1 MNKSELQQLNLKE
14 LKQRAVSKG
23 IKKKGQGWSTCCPPS
38 GRKSDIIAA
47 LIKTPRK
54 SSRKS
59 SRKGPSESAT
69 IFPVGYRMKGNDGN
83 RWEVMA
89 DKNGTKRWKRVSG
102 QSKKKGR
109 RVPLRQPSK
118 RSSSPFW
125 KNYTGTKGQQYYERK
140 IEEMY
145 RRYNIP
151 RNARQKQSPKK
162 YYGTKGQQYYQRKLD
177 EIETKY
183 KKKFSTVACSRRR
196 KKSCIKS
203 PSCKWIV
210 GKGCKKSMK
219 GAGRVFSKP
228 IVYEEEEEEEEDF
241 PEVFMDPYY
250 SSTRIIDNYMTPD
263 VRSELVTSPNF
274 DRNYRR
280 RVNSRRM
287 RDSLRRLRSPPREI
301 PEQRRM
307 RSRRRRRRTRSFDE
321 SDL

>member
-1 MNKSELQQLNLKE
+1 MNKSDLQKLTLKE
-14 LKQRAVSKG
+14 LKQKAVSKG

-47 LIKTPRK
+47 LIKTT
-54 SSRKS
+54 RKS

-89 DKNGTKRWKRVSG
+89 DKNGRKRWKRVSG
-102 QSKKKGR
+102 QSKKKRR
-109 RVPLRQPSK
+109 RVPLRQASK
-118 RSSSPFW
+118 PRSSPFW
-125 KNYTGTKGQQYYERK
+125 KRYSGTKGQEYYNRK

-145 RRYNIP
+145 KRYNIP
-151 RNARQKQSPKK
+151 RNARQQRSPKT

-177 EIETKY
+177 EIEKKY
-183 KKKFSTVACSRRR
+183 KKKFSRVACSRQN

-228 IVYEEEEEEEEDF
+228 IVYEEEEEDL

-263 VRSELVTSPNF
+263 ARPALVTSPNLN
-274 DRNYRR
+274 RAHLR
-280 RVNSRRM
+280 RVNLRRM
-287 RDSLRRLRSPPREI
+287 RDALRRLRSPPREI
-301 PEQRRM
+301 PEQRRL
-307 RSRRRRRRTRSFDE
+307 RSRSRRRRTRSFDE
-321 SDL
+321 YDL

>member
-1 MNKSELQQLNLKE
+1 
-14 LKQRAVSKG
+14 
-23 IKKKGQGWSTCCPPS
+23 
-38 GRKSDIIAA
+38 
-47 LIKTPRK
+47 
-54 SSRKS
+54 
-59 SRKGPSESAT
+59 
-69 IFPVGYRMKGNDGN
+69 
-83 RWEVMA
+83 
-89 DKNGTKRWKRVSG
+89 
-102 QSKKKGR
+102 
-109 RVPLRQPSK
+109 
-118 RSSSPFW
+118 
-125 KNYTGTKGQQYYERK
+125 
-140 IEEMY
+140 MY

-177 EIETKY
+177 EIEKKY
-183 KKKFSTVACSRRR
+183 KKKFSRVACSRQN

-228 IVYEEEEEEEEDF
+228 IVYEEEDF

-263 VRSELVTSPNF
+263 VRSDLVTSPNLN
-274 DRNYRR
+274 REHLR
-280 RVNSRRM
+280 RVSSRRM

-307 RSRRRRRRTRSFDE
+307 RMRSRRRRTRSFDE